1 MISYEAYKVV
11 HLLAVLTLFAV
22 LGGVAVH
29 AANGGTRES
38 NTTRRIVSGFH
49 GAALLLALVTGF
61 GLVSRLDL
69 TSGGIPAWVWAKVG
83 VWLVAGGLL
92 VLPYR
97 KPAWSRSI
105 LLLVL
110 PMLAVTAAWLAVYK
124 PGN

>member
-1 MISYEAYKVV
+1 MISYEAYKVA

-29 AANGGTRES
+29 AMNGGTRES
-38 NTTRRIVSGFH
+38 NAARRIVSSLH
-49 GAALLLALVTGF
+49 GTALLVAIVAGF

-69 TSGGIPAWVWAKVG
+69 TTGGIPTWVWAKVAL
-83 VWLVAGGLL
+83 WLVAGGLL

-97 KPAWSRSI
+97 KPAWARRI
-105 LLLVL
+105 LLFVL
-110 PMLAVTAAWLAVYK
+110 PLLAVTAAWLAVYK